1 MKLKKFIT
9 STVVCALAV
18 ISLSGMSVSAAE
30 APTNEKSFTPLA
42 PAGWNTSTT
51 AQQIYGDAEQE
62 PMLSSTSRAPDGWND
77 SAAAK
82 LLYGD
87 AQEELITVYSSIIV
101 TVHSPC
107 DQEWR
112 ELYPD
117 TWMFE
122 ANRAIEEADALMY
135 DKFSIDLRS
144 EKQTAWTGNTYSG
157 NGDTLLDEAWAEEG
171 LNGCNLMIAF
181 TGKNFPYGG
190 WGYVGGAGCLVIDQ
204 GYTFIGRYLNHSA
217 GVRNGLTV
225 SEANRLSNAGV
236 FICALY
242 ESDSGT
248 SISHFTRSN
257 GIADAREAISLAEDL
272 GMPTGNPIY
281 FCIDTD
287 VTKSQMTTYIV
298 PYVQGILSELE
309 GSGYKLGIY
318 GPKPVCKYIRG
329 TYSATERYMMICDN
343 DWGQSGWSA
352 TERDFDDWNIRQYE
366 WNQSLPGV
374 SSVTIDKC
382 ESSTNGGGGWKL

>member
-122 ANRAIEEADALMY
+122 A
-135 DKFSIDLRS
+135 
-144 EKQTAWTGNTYSG
+144 
-157 NGDTLLDEAWAEEG
+157 
-171 LNGCNLMIAF
+171 
-181 TGKNFPYGG
+181 
-190 WGYVGGAGCLVIDQ
+190 
-204 GYTFIGRYLNHSA
+204 
-217 GVRNGLTV
+217 TV

>member
-30 APTNEKSFTPLA
+30 APTNEKKSFTPKLA

-62 PMLSSTSRAPDGWND
+62 PMLSSTPRAPDGWND
-77 SAAAK
+77 IWSSAAAK
-82 LLYGD
+82 LLCGD

-144 EKQTAWTGNTYSG
+144 EKQTA
-157 NGDTLLDEAWAEEG
+157 
-171 LNGCNLMIAF
+171 
-181 TGKNFPYGG
+181 
-190 WGYVGGAGCLVIDQ
+190 
-204 GYTFIGRYLNHSA
+204 
-217 GVRNGLTV
+217 
-225 SEANRLSNAGV
+225 
-236 FICALY
+236 
-242 ESDSGT
+242 
-248 SISHFTRSN
+248 
-257 GIADAREAISLAEDL
+257 
-272 GMPTGNPIY
+272 
-281 FCIDTD
+281 
-287 VTKSQMTTYIV
+287 
-298 PYVQGILSELE
+298 
-309 GSGYKLGIY
+309 
-318 GPKPVCKYIRG
+318 
-329 TYSATERYMMICDN
+329 
-343 DWGQSGWSA
+343 
-352 TERDFDDWNIRQYE
+352 
-366 WNQSLPGV
+366 
-374 SSVTIDKC
+374 
-382 ESSTNGGGGWKL
+382 

>member
-62 PMLSSTSRAPDGWND
+62 PMLSSTPRAPDGWND

-82 LLYGD
+82 LLCGD

-204 GYTFIGRYLNHSA
+204 GYP
-217 GVRNGLTV
+217 
-225 SEANRLSNAGV
+225 ANASVARHEVGHN
-236 FICALY
+236 Y
-242 ESDSGT
+242 
-248 SISHFTRSN
+248 
-257 GIADAREAISLAEDL
+257 AREAISLAEDL

>member
-144 EKQTAWTGNTYSG
+144 EKQTAWTGNPKVVVTV
-157 NGDTLLDEAWAEEG
+157 NGEPIYQKEVDTVVNQSPNIKISESEVITNSINQLVVVQYG
-171 LNGCNLMIAF
+171 KKNGCSASQEEIDQQLNEYENSYPTIYDSALDLFGEDGLRKGIEYRIIYEK
-181 TGKNFPYGG
+181 TKE
-190 WGYVGGAGCLVIDQ
+190 YVFDLFWSEHTSVDEQSVIDFCSQ
-204 GYTFIGRYLNHSA
+204 K
-217 GVRNGLTV
+217 GVNY
-225 SEANRLSNAGV
+225 SDLSNNDRELATDAYTN
-236 FICALY
+236 FLQQDY
-242 ESDSGT
+242 FLEFQESLVDS
-248 SISHFTRSN
+248 
-257 GIADAREAISLAEDL
+257 AEI
-272 GMPTGNPIY
+272 IY
-281 FCIDTD
+281 
-287 VTKSQMTTYIV
+287 
-298 PYVQGILSELE
+298 
-309 GSGYKLGIY
+309 
-318 GPKPVCKYIRG
+318 
-329 TYSATERYMMICDN
+329 
-343 DWGQSGWSA
+343 
-352 TERDFDDWNIRQYE
+352 
-366 WNQSLPGV
+366 
-374 SSVTIDKC
+374 
-382 ESSTNGGGGWKL
+382 

>member
-1 MKLKKFIT
+1 MKLEEKLVSLRKAKGL
-9 STVVCALAV
+9 SQMKLAEKMNV
-18 ISLSGMSVSAAE
+18 SRQAISRWETGAAIPSSENLKYLSDLYSVSLDYLLSDIVLIYYFNYRKDVCSMAKGCDSSWDFDY
-30 APTNEKSFTPLA
+30 KS
-42 PAGWNTSTT
+42 
-51 AQQIYGDAEQE
+51 
-62 PMLSSTSRAPDGWND
+62 R
-77 SAAAK
+77 
-82 LLYGD
+82 
-87 AQEELITVYSSIIV
+87 V
-101 TVHSPC
+101 
-107 DQEWR
+107 
-112 ELYPD
+112 
-117 TWMFE
+117 
-122 ANRAIEEADALMY
+122 DALV
-135 DKFSIDLRS
+135 
-144 EKQTAWTGNTYSG
+144 
-157 NGDTLLDEAWAEEG
+157 DE
-171 LNGCNLMIAF
+171 
-181 TGKNFPYGG
+181 
-190 WGYVGGAGCLVIDQ
+190 

>member
-62 PMLSSTSRAPDGWND
+62 PMLSSTPRAPDGWND

-82 LLYGD
+82 LLCGD

-171 LNGCNLMIAF
+171 LNGC
-181 TGKNFPYGG
+181 KKS
-190 WGYVGGAGCLVIDQ
+190 VG
-204 GYTFIGRYLNHSA
+204 
-217 GVRNGLTV
+217 
-225 SEANRLSNAGV
+225 SN
-236 FICALY
+236 
-242 ESDSGT
+242 
-248 SISHFTRSN
+248 
-257 GIADAREAISLAEDL
+257 
-272 GMPTGNPIY
+272 
-281 FCIDTD
+281 
-287 VTKSQMTTYIV
+287 
-298 PYVQGILSELE
+298 
-309 GSGYKLGIY
+309 
-318 GPKPVCKYIRG
+318 PKPVIHKTLKSVFCRLP
-329 TYSATERYMMICDN
+329 
-343 DWGQSGWSA
+343 
-352 TERDFDDWNIRQYE
+352 
-366 WNQSLPGV
+366 SLRMEL
-374 SSVTIDKC
+374 T
-382 ESSTNGGGGWKL
+382 GGGLA

>member
-30 APTNEKSFTPLA
+30 APTKEKSFTPLA

-62 PMLSSTSRAPDGWND
+62 PMLSSTPRAPDGWND

-204 GYTFIGRYLNHSA
+204 GYP
-217 GVRNGLTV
+217 
-225 SEANRLSNAGV
+225 ANASV
-236 FICALY
+236 
-242 ESDSGT
+242 
-248 SISHFTRSN
+248 
-257 GIADAREAISLAEDL
+257 ARHEVGHNYGCPDQYND
-272 GMPTGNPIY
+272 PNP
-281 FCIDTD
+281 
-287 VTKSQMTTYIV
+287 
-298 PYVQGILSELE
+298 
-309 GSGYKLGIY
+309 
-318 GPKPVCKYIRG
+318 PVCFMNDCYNQFNDICS
-329 TYSATERYMMICDN
+329 TCYSTWYGNRY
-343 DWGQSGWSA
+343 
-352 TERDFDDWNIRQYE
+352 
-366 WNQSLPGV
+366 
-374 SSVTIDKC
+374 DK
-382 ESSTNGGGGWKL
+382 